1 MSRNRYW
8 ITAGGGCVLLLVLA
22 LAGVFLVITSL
33 FPAFTVREQ
42 PGAVVE
48 REARPVVE
56 PLPTLTVAP
65 GAARPA
71 RPAAPAVEVP
81 QMPAGQPVSLTS
93 LYTQLN
99 PGVVSIQVYI
109 EQGLQAGQGAGS
121 GFILDEQGHIVTN
134 HHVVA
139 GGRAVT
145 VVFFDGLE
153 MEAEVIGTD
162 PDSDLAV
169 LQVASLPENVH
180 PLPLGN
186 SQAVQVGEWVVAIGN
201 PFQLGGSMSV
211 GVVSAIGRT
220 IPSGATPYSI
230 PQAIQTDAAINPGNS
245 GGPLLNLHGE
255 VIGVN
260 AQILT
265 RGTPANAGV
274 GFAIPSNVV
283 RQVVPT
289 LIEQGYYSWAWLGAS
304 GGSVSLAV
312 AEANDLDFQYGA
324 YIQEVIPGSP
334 AEQAGLRGSTGVVEL
349 ARLTVPVGGDVI
361 IEADGDPIIDFADLL
376 SRITAKAPGDP
387 MELTVVRNGQTIALT
402 AILAARP
409 NNVGP

>member
-1 MSRNRYW
+1 MSRNRLM
-8 ITAGGGCVLLLVLA
+8 ITAGGGCLLLLVLA
-22 LAGVFLVITSL
+22 LVLGFLVFTSM
-33 FPAFTVREQ
+33 FPTSVSQQQ
-42 PGAVVE
+42 PGVVE
-48 REARPVVE
+48 REVRPVVE
-56 PLPTLTVAP
+56 PLPTLTLVPGVGRGNRPVAP
-65 GAARPA
+65 EDLPELS
-71 RPAAPAVEVP
+71 P
-81 QMPAGQPVSLTS
+81 GQPVPLTS
-93 LYTQLN
+93 LYKQLN

-109 EQGLQAGQGAGS
+109 EQGLETGQGAGS
-121 GFILDEQGHIVTN
+121 GFILDEQGHVVTN
-134 HHVVA
+134 HHVIA
-139 GGRAVT
+139 GARAVT
-145 VVFFDGLE
+145 VVFFDGR
-153 MEAEVIGTD
+153 EVGADVVGTD

-169 LQVASLPENVH
+169 LLLETLPENVH

-186 SQAVQVGEWVVAIGN
+186 SEAVQVGEWVVAIGN

-220 IPSGATPYSI
+220 IPSGATPFSI

-245 GGPLLNLHGE
+245 GGPLLNLQGE

-289 LIEQGYYSWAWLGAS
+289 LIEQGYYSWPWLGAT

-334 AEQAGLRGSTGVVEL
+334 ADEAGLRGSTGAVEL
-349 ARLTVPVGGDVI
+349 AGLTVPVGGDVV
-361 IEADGDPIIDFADLL
+361 IEVDGEPILDFTDLL
-376 SRITAKAPGDP
+376 VHITAKAPGDP
-387 MELTVVRNGQTIALT
+387 MELTVFRRGEASTLT
-402 AILAARP
+402 VILAARP
-409 NNVGP
+409 DNVGP

>member
-1 MSRNRYW
+1 MSRNRLW
-8 ITAGGGCVLLLVLA
+8 VTAGGGCVLLLVLA
-22 LAGVFLVITSL
+22 VVAVFLVFTSL
-33 FPAFTVREQ
+33 LPAFTDLEQ
-42 PGAVVE
+42 PGVVVE

-56 PLPTLTVAP
+56 PLPTLTLVP
-65 GAARPA
+65 GARQSGQP
-71 RPAAPAVEVP
+71 APAPDLP
-81 QMPAGQPVSLTS
+81 QLPAGQPVSLTS
-93 LYTQLN
+93 LYKQLN

-134 HHVVA
+134 HHVIA

-145 VVFFDGLE
+145 VVFFNGLE
-153 MEAEVIGTD
+153 REAEVIGTD

-169 LQVASLPENVH
+169 LRVEALPENVH

-186 SQAVQVGEWVVAIGN
+186 SQTVQVGEWVVAIGN

-245 GGPLLNLHGE
+245 GGPLLNLNGE

-289 LIEQGYYSWAWLGAS
+289 MIEQGYYSWPWLGAT
-304 GGSVSLAV
+304 GGSVTLAV
-312 AEANDLDFQYGA
+312 AQANNLDFPYGA

-334 AEQAGLRGSTGVVEL
+334 AAEAGLRGSSGAVEL
-349 ARLTVPVGGDVI
+349 ARVTVPVGGDVV
-361 IEADGDPIIDFADLL
+361 IEVDGEPILDFADLL
-376 SRITAKAPGDP
+376 ARITSKAPGEA
-387 MELTVVRNGQTIALT
+387 MEVTVVRRGETIELTV
-402 AILAARP
+402 ILAARP
-409 NNVGP
+409 DNVGP